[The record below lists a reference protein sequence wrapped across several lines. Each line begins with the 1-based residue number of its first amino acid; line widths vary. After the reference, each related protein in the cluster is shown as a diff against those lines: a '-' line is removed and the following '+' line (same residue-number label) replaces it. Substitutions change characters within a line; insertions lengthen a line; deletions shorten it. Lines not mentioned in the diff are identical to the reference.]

1 MRVIVDVMGGDNAP
15 LEMVRGAVAASK
27 ELNASFMLVGD
38 RNEIDRIAL
47 EEGYDLRRFDI
58 VHTPVFMTMEDDP
71 LSVVRA
77 KKDSSMS
84 VGLRLLSE
92 GKGDVFVSTGN
103 TGALF
108 TGATLIVRKVRGI
121 QRAAIG
127 TILPTA
133 TDPCVLLDAGAN
145 VNVTDEQLEQFAVM
159 GAAYARKMFD
169 MRSPSVGLLNNGT
182 EDCKGTAL
190 QIAANQRLR
199 ECPSICYMGNIE
211 GNAVPMG
218 ACNVV
223 VTDGFTGNIL
233 LKTMEGTSK
242 MLMKALKGA
251 MMKNGMTKLSALM
264 MKGSIQEMRKKFDPA
279 EYGGSPFLGISKP
292 VVKAHGSSDARAF
305 CNAIRAAI
313 RYAESGVIYDI
324 AEEAER
330 FLALRKA
337 QRAAEAEMQNTAER
351 GEK

>member
-1 MRVIVDVMGGDNAP
+1 
-15 LEMVRGAVAASK
+15 
-27 ELNASFMLVGD
+27 
-38 RNEIDRIAL
+38 
-47 EEGYDLRRFDI
+47 
-58 VHTPVFMTMEDDP
+58 
-71 LSVVRA
+71 
-77 KKDSSMS
+77 
-84 VGLRLLSE
+84 
-92 GKGDVFVSTGN
+92 
-103 TGALF
+103 
-108 TGATLIVRKVRGI
+108 
-121 QRAAIG
+121 
-127 TILPTA
+127 
-133 TDPCVLLDAGAN
+133 
-145 VNVTDEQLEQFAVM
+145 
-159 GAAYARKMFD
+159 
-169 MRSPSVGLLNNGT
+169 
-182 EDCKGTAL
+182 
-190 QIAANQRLR
+190 
-199 ECPSICYMGNIE
+199 MGNIE

-218 ACNVV
+218 TCNVV